1 MHSNPIADKRINFF
15 ITAPCFRRLPART
28 TSADQNIPSFSERDP
43 VGKLCAYPGRRQE
56 MQRRISLQSQGKLPS
71 RALGLPPG
79 PLPHRDE
86 IDHIVQVHADSQ
98 ATVVARPMARENFD
112 APTTTPNDVDET

>member
-1 MHSNPIADKRINFF
+1 
-15 ITAPCFRRLPART
+15 
-28 TSADQNIPSFSERDP
+28 
-43 VGKLCAYPGRRQE
+43 

-112 APTTTPNDVDET
+112 APTTTPNDVDETGRLRRVHQVADMGSGNAEPIGYFHVGDRGSRIARIPKPFTKPAYS